1 MPLLHNF
8 PQGYRPVFVSLAS
21 FPLKMISR
29 DTITRIMDAVRI
41 EEVIGDFVNL
51 KKRGV
56 NMLGNCPFHNE
67 KTPSFTV
74 SPAKGIYKCFGC
86 GAAGD
91 SVKFIIEHE
100 HKTYPEALRYLA
112 EKYNI
117 EIEETEAPTDKQIE
131 EKNERDSLL
140 IVSAFAQRY
149 YTEQLLET
157 EEGQNVGL
165 TYFKERGFTKETI
178 ERFQLG
184 YSPEKGD
191 ALVKAAQEQGYQ
203 LEYLQKAGLA
213 SDKYDR
219 PYDFF
224 RGRVMFTIHNFT
236 GKVVGFG
243 GRTLLSDK
251 KVPKYVNTPETE
263 IYNKSRILYGLFQA
277 KTAIRKEDECI
288 LVEGYTDVIS
298 LSQAGVENVV
308 ASSGTSLTVEQVR
321 LIKRLT
327 PNITITY
334 DGDPAGIKAA
344 LRGIDLILEEDMN
357 VRVVLLPA
365 EDDPDSYVKREG
377 ADGFLKYR
385 NEHIQDFILFKAGFL
400 QEESKR
406 DPVKRAEAIK
416 DIVESIALIPDAIKR
431 SVYIKECAHLMDMQ
445 EQVLVSEVNKIRH
458 QKHSKQAGHKVDDT
472 ERQVNEYIPELEQQ
486 LESSPVRMTA
496 LARQERD
503 VIRLLL
509 EYAPFDF
516 QEEWKVAHAI
526 WMELDADD
534 TPVTDALSEK
544 IINIYRNAIQEE
556 SHIPE
561 IHELVSHE
569 DPEVSKFVIEVLHT
583 PYELSL
589 NWGKMHDIAITDKQ
603 FMYKK
608 DIHSSLCR
616 LKLERLKLLMEEC
629 RVGMK
634 TAQAAGDD
642 DALMEQVQL
651 FQTYLEMKKL
661 IAAALGSVI
670 LPD

>member
-1 MPLLHNF
+1 
-8 PQGYRPVFVSLAS
+8 
-21 FPLKMISR
+21 MISR
-29 DTITRIMDAVRI
+29 DTITKIMDTVRI
-41 EEVIGDFVNL
+41 EEVVGDFITL
-51 KKRGV
+51 KRRGA

-86 GAAGD
+86 GVAGD

-112 EKYNI
+112 DKYSI
-117 EIEETEAPTDKQIE
+117 EIEETEAPSEKQLE
-131 EKNERDSLL
+131 EKNERDSLY

-157 EEGQNVGL
+157 EEGRSVGL
-165 TYFKERGFTKETI
+165 TYFKERGFSKETI
-178 ERFQLG
+178 EKFQLG
-184 YSPEKGD
+184 YSPDKGD
-191 ALVKAAQEQGYQ
+191 ALVKASEAQGYK

-277 KTAIRKEDECI
+277 KNAIRREDECI

-327 PNITITY
+327 PNITVTY
-334 DGDPAGIKAA
+334 DGDAAGIKAA
-344 LRGIDLILEEDMN
+344 IRGIDLILEEDMN

-365 EDDPDSYVKREG
+365 EDDPDSFVKREG
-377 ADGFLKYR
+377 ADGFMRYR
-385 NEHIQDFILFKAGFL
+385 NEHIQDFILFKASFL
-400 QEESKR
+400 QAETKK

-416 DIVESIALIPDAIKR
+416 DIVDSIALIPDAIKR
-431 SVYIKECAHLMDMQ
+431 SVYTKECAQLLDMP
-445 EQVLVSEVNKIRH
+445 EQMLVSEVNKIRH
-458 QKHSKQAGHKVDDT
+458 QKHSKKAGTPPETGQDR
-472 ERQVNEYIPELEQQ
+472 EVNYEVPETKEPEETIGLK
-486 LESSPVRMTA
+486 PI
-496 LARQERD
+496 ARQERD
-503 VIRLLL
+503 VVRLLL
-509 EYAPFDF
+509 EYAHFDF
-516 QEEWKVAHAI
+516 TDEWKVAHAI
-526 WMELDADD
+526 LMDLDSDGAPIHDG
-534 TPVTDALSEK
+534 LSEK
-544 IINIYRNAIQEE
+544 IINLYRNAIQEE
-556 SHIPE
+556 GLIPSTQELVGNLDPE
-561 IHELVSHE
+561 IS
-569 DPEVSKFVIEVLHT
+569 SFAIEVLQK
-583 PYELSL
+583 PYELSE
-589 NWGKMHDIAITDKQ
+589 NWGKMHDIAITDTQ
-603 FMYKK
+603 FIYKK

-616 LKLERLKLLMEEC
+616 LKLERLKIMIDDCRQAMQNAQTEGNEELL
-629 RVGMK
+629 
-634 TAQAAGDD
+634 
-642 DALMEQVQL
+642 LEQIQQYQHL
-651 FQTYLEMKKL
+651 IELKKQ
-661 IAAALGSVI
+661 IAATLGSVI
-670 LPD
+670 LP

>member
-1 MPLLHNF
+1 
-8 PQGYRPVFVSLAS
+8 
-21 FPLKMISR
+21 
-29 DTITRIMDAVRI
+29 MDAVRI
-41 EEVIGDFVNL
+41 EEVVGDFITL
-51 KKRGV
+51 KRRGA

-112 EKYNI
+112 EKYHI
-117 EIEETEAPTDKQIE
+117 EIEETEAPSDKQIE

-157 EEGQNVGL
+157 EEGRNIGL

-203 LEYLQKAGLA
+203 VEFLQKAGLA

-277 KTAIRKEDECI
+277 KNAIRKEDECI

-334 DGDPAGIKAA
+334 DGDTAGIKAA

-357 VRVVLLPA
+357 VRVVLLPP

-377 ADGFLKYR
+377 ANGFLKYR

-416 DIVESIALIPDAIKR
+416 DIVDSIALIPDAIKR
-431 SVYIKECAHLMDMQ
+431 SVYIKECSHLLDMQ
-445 EQVLVSEVNKIRH
+445 EQILVSEVNKIRH
-458 QKHSKQAGHKVDDT
+458 QKHSKQAGRPPEGD
-472 ERQVNEYIPELEQQ
+472 ERPVNQEVPELAQPEPI
-486 LESSPVRMTA
+486 SRPSA

-503 VIRLLL
+503 VVRLLL
-509 EYAPFDF
+509 EYAHFDY
-516 QEEWKVAHAI
+516 QDEWKVAHAI
-526 WMELDADD
+526 LMELDADD
-534 TPVTDALSEK
+534 TPMADALSEK
-544 IINIYRNAIQEE
+544 IVNLYRNAIQET
-556 SHIPE
+556 SLIPQT
-561 IHELVSHE
+561 HELISHE
-569 DPEVSKFVIEVLHT
+569 DPQISQYVIEVLQS
-583 PYELSL
+583 PYEISE

-603 FMYKK
+603 FLYKK

-616 LKLERLKLLMEEC
+616 LKLERLKIMMDQNRHAMKKAQEE
-629 RVGMK
+629 
-634 TAQAAGDD
+634 GDEE
-642 DALMEQVQL
+642 ALMEQIQL
-651 FQTYLEMKKL
+651 FQYYLEVKKQL
-661 IAAALGSVI
+661 AAALGSVI
-670 LPD
+670 LPE

>member
-1 MPLLHNF
+1 
-8 PQGYRPVFVSLAS
+8 
-21 FPLKMISR
+21 MISR
-29 DTITRIMDAVRI
+29 DTITKIMDTVRI
-41 EEVIGDFVNL
+41 EEVIGDFVTL

-86 GAAGD
+86 GVAGD
-91 SVKFIIEHE
+91 SVRFMMELE
-100 HKTYPEALRYLA
+100 HKSYPEALRYLA
-112 EKYNI
+112 DKYKI
-117 EIEETEAPTDKQIE
+117 EIEETEAPTEKQVE
-131 EKNERDSLL
+131 EKNERDSLF
-140 IVSAFAQRY
+140 IVAAFAQRFY
-149 YTEQLLET
+149 SEQLLET
-157 EEGQNVGL
+157 EEGQSVGL

-191 ALVKAAQEQGYQ
+191 AFVKAATAEGYQ
-203 LEYLQKAGLA
+203 LDYMQKAGLA

-224 RGRVMFTIHNFT
+224 RGRVMFTIHNFL

-251 KVPKYVNTPETE
+251 KVPKYVNTPETD
-263 IYNKSRILYGLFQA
+263 IYNKSKILYGLYQA
-277 KTAIRKEDECI
+277 KNAIRKEDECI

-334 DGDPAGIKAA
+334 DGDTAGIKAA
-344 LRGIDLILEEDMN
+344 IRGIDLILEEDMN

-385 NEHIQDFILFKAGFL
+385 NEHIQDFILFKAGYL
-400 QEESKR
+400 QDESKK

-416 DIVESIALIPDAIKR
+416 DIVDSIALIPDAIKR
-431 SVYIKECAHLMDMQ
+431 SVYVKECAQLMDIQ
-445 EQVLVSEVNKIRH
+445 EQILVSEVNKIRH
-458 QKHSKQAGHKVDDT
+458 NKYSKQAGAPPRAED
-472 ERQVNEYIPELEQQ
+472 RQVNEEVPELAQQ
-486 LESSPVRMTA
+486 QEALTRLSP

-503 VIRLLL
+503 VMRLLL
-509 EYAPFDF
+509 EYANYDY
-516 QEEWKVAHAI
+516 QDEWKVVHAI
-526 WMELDADD
+526 LMELDADE
-534 TPVTDALSEK
+534 TPMSDPVSEK
-544 IINIYRNAIQEE
+544 IINIYRNAIQET
-556 SHIPE
+556 SLIPE
-561 IHELVSHE
+561 THELSGNQDE
-569 DPEVSKFVIEVLHT
+569 EVSRFVIEVLQT
-583 PYELSL
+583 PYELSP

-608 DIHSSLCR
+608 DIQSSLYR
-616 LKLERLKLLMEEC
+616 LKLERLKVLIDEN
-629 RVGMK
+629 RVAMK
-634 TAQAAGDD
+634 KAQDEGDEQ
-642 DALMEQVQL
+642 ALMEQIQI
-651 FQTYLEMKKL
+651 FQHYLDLKKML
-661 IAAALGSVI
+661 AAALGSVI
-670 LPD
+670 LP